1 MGPPT
6 VTVGSGLVCGVDA
19 VPVTVEATARDAGD
33 GTPRILGLVDAGVRE
48 AYHRVLQAFHALDV
62 PGPRGVTTVNFAP
75 AELRKA
81 GSGFDLPLAIALAG
95 AGGMF
100 DPART
105 AGLCAHGEVNLQGR
119 ILPARGIV
127 SVALA
132 ARAQGCH
139 TVLTGPEDAARCAVI
154 PGIEVL
160 GAPTVADALA
170 WLAQHRPLPP
180 VPPAPPWQ
188 PVAAPELAD
197 IRGHDTPKRAL
208 LVAAAG
214 GHNLL
219 FSGPPGSGKTALLR
233 RLPGLLPAPDPE
245 EALEVLKVHT
255 AAGCPVPAQGRP
267 FRAPHHTSSTASLLG
282 GGTDVRPGEVTL
294 AHRGVLFLDE
304 LPEFRRDAL
313 EALRQP
319 LESAEVTIGRARQ
332 VVRMPADFLLVAA
345 MNPCPCGYLG
355 HPLRACRCPPALVD
369 RYRSRLSGPL
379 LDRID
384 LQVEVP
390 ALDPVCFRTTPAG
403 TETTA
408 GFREQ
413 VVSAR
418 ARQAARQRRGGVTTW
433 NGRLEDA
440 ALHAACGA
448 GERVLLLLEDLQ
460 RMHRLGTRAR
470 IRLLR
475 IARTLADLAER
486 ERITE
491 EHVLEAAC
499 LRGCGLQPTY

>member
-19 VPVTVEATARDAGD
+19 IPVAVEATVRDAGD

-48 AYHRVLQAFHALDV
+48 AYHRVLQAFHALDL
-62 PGPRGVTTVNFAP
+62 PTPRGVTTVNFAP

-100 DPART
+100 DPSRT
-105 AGLCAHGEVNLQGR
+105 EGLCAHGEVNLQGR

-127 SVALA
+127 SVALS
-132 ARAQGCH
+132 ARASGCR
-139 TVLTGPEDAARCAVI
+139 TVLTGPEDAARCAAI

-160 GAPTVADALA
+160 GAATVAEALL
-170 WLAQHRPLPP
+170 WLAQHRALPQ
-180 VPPAPPWQ
+180 VAPAPLLRP
-188 PVAAPELAD
+188 AHAPELAD
-197 IRGHDTPKRAL
+197 IRGHETPKRAL

-214 GHNLL
+214 RHNLL

-233 RLPGLLPAPDPE
+233 RLVGLMPDPDAE

-255 AAGCPVPAQGRP
+255 AAGGHGMPTGRP
-267 FRAPHHTSSTASLLG
+267 FRTPHHTSSTASLLG
-282 GGTDVRPGEVTL
+282 GGADVRPGEVTL

-304 LPEFRRDAL
+304 LPEFRRDTL

-319 LESAEVTIGRARQ
+319 LESGEVTIGRARQ

-345 MNPCPCGYLG
+345 MNPCPCGFLG
-355 HPLRACRCPPALVD
+355 HPQRPCRCSRPTVE
-369 RYRSRLSGPL
+369 RYRNRLSGPL

-390 ALDPVCFRTTPAG
+390 ALDPACFRGRAPESA
-403 TETTA
+403 TTA
-408 GFREQ
+408 AFRAQ
-413 VVSAR
+413 VEVAR
-418 ARQAARQRRGGVTTW
+418 ARQLARQARSGAPVW
-433 NGRLEDA
+433 NGRLEDG
-440 ALHAACGA
+440 ALTAACGA
-448 GERVLLLLEDLQ
+448 GEGVLHLLEELQ
-460 RMHRLGTRAR
+460 RLHRFGTRTR

-475 IARTLADLAER
+475 IARTLADLDDCETVG
-486 ERITE
+486 EP
-491 EHVLEAAC
+491 HVVEAAC
-499 LRGCGLQPTY
+499 LRGCGQPVSC